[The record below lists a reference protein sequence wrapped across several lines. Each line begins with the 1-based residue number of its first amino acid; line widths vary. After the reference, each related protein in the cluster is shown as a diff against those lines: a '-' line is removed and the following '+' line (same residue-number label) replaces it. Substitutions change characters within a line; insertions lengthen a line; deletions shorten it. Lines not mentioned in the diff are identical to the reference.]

1 MNNVYNVIVMKENNI
16 VSLESFELRVEA
28 KRKFLG
34 TLKEFEEDSEML
46 VAPLLKT
53 SDEEI
58 ETMVGNNDFD
68 TDGTYSVYIR
78 ESELI
83 RDISPNQ
90 SVINFD
96 TNEIQL
102 NGDSFWIFMP
112 LNDEENSGVALHIF
126 KDSNKIVTNRYDYD
140 NNNIDLIIDIKE
152 LYEEKGIIISD
163 KIESSIIDSIGDKLS
178 KEDIER
184 AIDSLNSNN
193 AKTKDIER

>member
-1 MNNVYNVIVMKENNI
+1 MNNVYNVIVMKENDI
-16 VSLESFELRVEA
+16 VSLESFESLVEA
-28 KRKFLG
+28 KRKFQG
-34 TLKEFEEDSEML
+34 ALKKFEEDSEIL
-46 VAPLLKT
+46 NVPLLKS

-58 ETMVGNNDFD
+58 ETIVGKNDFD

-90 SVINFD
+90 SVIDFD
-96 TNEIQL
+96 TNEIKL

-112 LNDEENSGVALHIF
+112 LNDEKNSGVALHIF
-126 KDSNKIVTNRYDYD
+126 KDGNKIFTNRYDYD

-178 KEDIER
+178 KEDIKR
-184 AIDSLNSNN
+184 AIDSLNKNN
-193 AKTKDIER
+193 ANTKDIER